1 MNRGNPFYRK
11 SAWSCKFVQPGTVQ
25 EQKSIEGRSVVENGV
40 RPGTVQERKTI
51 ASRSVREN
59 AVRPGTVQERKSIT
73 NRSVSGN
80 SVRPGTVQERE
91 SIASRSV
98 SGNPVQPGTVQER
111 KSITS
116 RSVSGNSVRPGTVR
130 EHKNTTS
137 RFPKENGVQPG
148 AVQERKSIESRYVN
162 ENSVRPGTVQERN
175 SSSRRSINNKT
186 SIHIVRERSSI
197 RPAQCGGE
205 HHSADVVEGGPEWK
219 GAPRG
224 QDNRD
229 RGNRTLVR
237 DNAGDVGRED
247 HIRQKEPLE
256 EISEVGAG
264 KESANRPQLGS
275 SVCDGYRGVTTGPP
289 DIYKDAV
296 RGDGKNGHAKRPIA
310 EPSCSFKGSRGS
322 NTNTAGCTDDQKR
335 PARVGSS
342 TEGLQNLVGSTGSM
356 EDCVEMGR
364 GSSTDTQPVYTRD
377 RRRDHNRLVYHPK
390 REEGEPFLAKSM
402 GGDSGIT
409 DGRNLRV
416 VAGNGP
422 LRKFTPVG
430 HVKPGERI
438 QKGPQHEAVHGT
450 LHKERC
456 DQPLDAGL
464 GRGSSYPRRA
474 HKQISKAQNNITS
487 FRRNPEVWRGSSRN
501 GKGTEDTDCYL
512 PPLERDVIRKI
523 GAGFTHRSKSTRIPT
538 TAEEIASPLHVAST
552 ETMDLEMVQDRMH
565 PAILERFK
573 HVLSLTFP
581 VLKERTNRVRRKK
594 SRFSSEHAE
603 ELVNCG
609 IAVPVSTAPLSENIP
624 FTVYEERETGNRQ
637 RFILWTR
644 EANENLTDFG
654 YEPNVPL
661 KHISY
666 YLDAVR
672 SEVASCRDFKTG
684 FFQIQ
689 IPEQSQKFFTFF
701 DSSGRTFALTR
712 LPMGHVCAPEIMNT
726 IAAVVAGDPMFVR
739 EEFAEKHVGIHWWID
754 NIRLFGK
761 KEDVEAATRRM
772 DGFAKEARVTW
783 KPSDTV
789 NLSQDYEF
797 LGVSFSHCD
806 EVVSLGSKIKRKI
819 STCVLSGLSASQLE
833 SLGGRLLHASA
844 IVGVSPGKYW
854 FALKYMRR
862 ITNRLNYGSIQVQ
875 DHVTIPLSVKKEL
888 SSWIQAVQRT
898 RKILPERKSGRTA
911 EVFVDASL
919 KGWGGVIVWNSGELD
934 IVGSSWPQGEDRHI
948 NVLEADALGQTLK
961 AIKAADHLTIWV
973 DNTTV
978 CGVFRKKMSVKSFIL
993 NKCLVKAIDFL
1004 FLLKC
1009 SYTLGWVST
1018 KYNPADIPSRE
1029 TVSHSTKGKVKQ
1041 ALGDF
1046 FNMRRGGGAESNE
1059 NGLQLPRRSEPP

>member
-1 MNRGNPFYRK
+1 MLPVVPGKRRGGLTSTGEVNRGNPFYRK

-116 RSVSGNSVRPGTVR
+116 RYVSGNSVRPGTVR

-430 HVKPGERI
+430 HIKPGERI

-450 LHKERC
+450 LYKERC

-523 GAGFTHRSKSTRIPT
+523 GAGWIKGFLP
-538 TAEEIASPLHVAST
+538 PLY
-552 ETMDLEMVQDRMH
+552 
-565 PAILERFK
+565 
-573 HVLSLTFP
+573 LS
-581 VLKERTNRVRRKK
+581 
-594 SRFSSEHAE
+594 S
-603 ELVNCG
+603 LV
-609 IAVPVSTAPLSENIP
+609 
-624 FTVYEERETGNRQ
+624 
-637 RFILWTR
+637 
-644 EANENLTDFG
+644 
-654 YEPNVPL
+654 
-661 KHISY
+661 
-666 YLDAVR
+666 
-672 SEVASCRDFKTG
+672 
-684 FFQIQ
+684 
-689 IPEQSQKFFTFF
+689 
-701 DSSGRTFALTR
+701 RTF
-712 LPMGHVCAPEIMNT
+712 EQ
-726 IAAVVAGDPMFVR
+726 
-739 EEFAEKHVGIHWWID
+739 E
-754 NIRLFGK
+754 
-761 KEDVEAATRRM
+761 
-772 DGFAKEARVTW
+772 
-783 KPSDTV
+783 
-789 NLSQDYEF
+789 
-797 LGVSFSHCD
+797 
-806 EVVSLGSKIKRKI
+806 
-819 STCVLSGLSASQLE
+819 
-833 SLGGRLLHASA
+833 
-844 IVGVSPGKYW
+844 
-854 FALKYMRR
+854 
-862 ITNRLNYGSIQVQ
+862 
-875 DHVTIPLSVKKEL
+875 
-888 SSWIQAVQRT
+888 
-898 RKILPERKSGRTA
+898 
-911 EVFVDASL
+911 
-919 KGWGGVIVWNSGELD
+919 
-934 IVGSSWPQGEDRHI
+934 
-948 NVLEADALGQTLK
+948 GQ
-961 AIKAADHLTIWV
+961 H
-973 DNTTV
+973 
-978 CGVFRKKMSVKSFIL
+978 
-993 NKCLVKAIDFL
+993 
-1004 FLLKC
+1004 
-1009 SYTLGWVST
+1009 
-1018 KYNPADIPSRE
+1018 
-1029 TVSHSTKGKVKQ
+1029 
-1041 ALGDF
+1041 
-1046 FNMRRGGGAESNE
+1046 
-1059 NGLQLPRRSEPP
+1059 